1 MAKMDKN
8 GDGEVLRE
16 HVLQS
21 IKKYK
26 AMLQESEELSA
37 MFKRHDKD
45 MSGGLDQAQV
55 LTMLQEVGRLEKL
68 SFVPDEEDASWVIQN
83 CDKNQSG
90 SIMLEELKPAISSW
104 LRYEKDPHNARQRDR
119 SSNVCALL

>member
-68 SFVPDEEDASWVIQN
+68 SFVPRMSFSLPRAVERGVHICGLPDMPPACGMASDAV
-83 CDKNQSG
+83 
-90 SIMLEELKPAISSW
+90 
-104 LRYEKDPHNARQRDR
+104 AR
-119 SSNVCALL
+119 